1 MTNDNGKIKGDKL
14 KIRAIIYLAIL
25 LVFTVAA
32 VIFGLKLPKTN
43 REIAG
48 GDDNFTSQTYY
59 SEDKILYSTTSELR
73 LADGRGK
80 TEKTVDVK
88 TAAKEKFDADIGKI
102 SAVYK
107 GKGDSNVYVATMNTE
122 TGERYIFGLNSELEL
137 VSENVYDGNYDYA
150 TVFGGRVYLFARAAN
165 YIKIF
170 AYPSDLSGK
179 AIKGHLYSGYDDG
192 NINLELSKG
201 DKILSADGKDGEMT
215 VVTNQGVHRF
225 KADLSG
231 CGYYAAYE
239 DKLAELKEEYP
250 TEKLSVLKRQ
260 AEDFVNNEYAFEYN
274 VTFSMRGTVTADGE
288 EYDKS
293 EYYYVSPEVN
303 AFAGSALNQENGYF
317 YVTSS
322 ENELYK
328 FRSED
333 MTKVGFGEELPLEKI
348 DGVTLL
354 GNPVTDNR
362 SLFYDPYGNSA
373 YVIYKTLSEVT
384 KIDLTEEKVEYS
396 VATDFDITSIVAVG
410 GNLSYTYYNSNFSE
424 SGKMIVA
431 VFGVDGKIR
440 ESLYKTLFIVFI
452 ILAAVAFILAVVA
465 ALCLLSPKIRGKIG
479 KTFKEMAKSKYVYL
493 TILPSFILLC
503 MFCFYPA
510 IASIG
515 LSFFD
520 YTQDKPTLLWN
531 NFKHY
536 INIFTSKYAA
546 EAFSNMGIFLAADL
560 VFALIPPLIFAFFLT
575 IMASKKYSAV
585 TRTLLFI
592 PGIIPSVTGLLI
604 WKEGIYGFSGV
615 INLIIK
621 SCGGKEIM
629 FLTQNSTAK
638 WATLLMG
645 FPFVGA
651 YLIFY
656 GAMMNIS
663 DSYYEAAE
671 LEGCGVFKRFIKI
684 DLPLILPQIKYVFVT
699 TFIGSLQNFARTYM
713 IDSKASYGTKT
724 PIHEMYSYM
733 LQGDYGYSA
742 AYATV
747 IFVFLLF
754 ATIVNMKMQF
764 GGSKDE

>member
-14 KIRAIIYLAIL
+14 KLWAIVFLAVL
-25 LVFTVAA
+25 MVFTVAA

-48 GDDNFTSQTYY
+48 GEDNFTSQTLF
-59 SEDKILYSTTSELR
+59 SEDKILYSTTKELR
-73 LADGRGK
+73 LSNSRGK

-88 TAAKEKFDADIGKI
+88 NAAKEKFGVDIGKI

-107 GKGDSNVYVATMNTE
+107 EKGSDNVYVAAMNTE
-122 TGERYIFGLNSELEL
+122 TDARYVLWLNSELEL
-137 VSENVYDGNYDYA
+137 LSENVYDGNYDSMKA
-150 TVFGGRVYLFARAAN
+150 FGGRLYVFSRAAN
-165 YIKIF
+165 YVKIF
-170 AYPSDLSGK
+170 AYPSDLSGE
-179 AIKGHLYSGYDDG
+179 AVKGHLYTGYDDG
-192 NINLELSKG
+192 NVNLELSKG
-201 DKILSADGKDGEMT
+201 DKILSVDGKDGEVV
-215 VVTNQGVHRF
+215 VVTNQGVHKF

-239 DKLAELKEEYP
+239 DKLAELKEENP
-250 TEKLSVLKRQ
+250 SEKLNVLKRR
-260 AEDFVNNEYAFEYN
+260 AEDFVNAEYGSEYN
-274 VTFSMRGTVTADGE
+274 VTFSMRGTVTADSE

-303 AFAGSALNQENGYF
+303 AFAGSAYNAENGYF

-328 FRSED
+328 FRAENV
-333 MTKVGFGEELPLEKI
+333 TGVGFGEELPLEKI
-348 DGVTLL
+348 DGVKLS
-354 GNPVTDNR
+354 GNPITENR
-362 SLFYDPYGNSA
+362 SMFYDPYENSA

-384 KIDLTEEKVEYS
+384 KIDLTTEKVVYS

-452 ILAAVAFILAVVA
+452 ILAAIAFILAVVA

-479 KTFKEMAKSKYVYL
+479 KTFKEMAKSKFVYL
-493 TILPSFILLC
+493 AILPSFTLLC

-560 VFALIPPLIFAFFLT
+560 VFALLPPLIFAFFLT
-575 IMASKKYSAV
+575 IMASRKYSAI

-629 FLTQNSTAK
+629 FLTQNSTAR

-671 LEGCGVFKRFIKI
+671 LEGCGVFKRFLKI

-699 TFIGSLQNFARTYM
+699 TFIHSLQNFARTYM

-754 ATIVNMKMQF
+754 ATIINMKMQF
-764 GGSKDE
+764 SGGDE

>member
-14 KIRAIIYLAIL
+14 KLWAIIFLAVL
-25 LVFTVAA
+25 MVFTVAA

-48 GDDNFTSQTYY
+48 GEDNFTSQTLF
-59 SEDKILYSTTSELR
+59 SEDKILYSTTKELR
-73 LADGRGK
+73 LSNSRGK

-88 TAAKEKFDADIGKI
+88 NAAKEKFGVDIGKI

-107 GKGDSNVYVATMNTE
+107 EKGSDNVYVAAMNTE
-122 TGERYIFGLNSELEL
+122 TDARYVLWLNSELEL
-137 VSENVYDGNYDYA
+137 LSENVYDGNYDSMKA
-150 TVFGGRVYLFARAAN
+150 FGGRLYVFSRAAN
-165 YIKIF
+165 YVKIF
-170 AYPSDLSGK
+170 AYPSDLSGE
-179 AIKGHLYSGYDDG
+179 AVKGHLYTGYDDG
-192 NINLELSKG
+192 NVNLELSKG
-201 DKILSADGKDGEMT
+201 DKILSVDGKDGEVI
-215 VVTNQGVHRF
+215 VVTNQGVHKF

-239 DKLAELKEEYP
+239 DKLAELKEENP
-250 TEKLSVLKRQ
+250 SEKLNVLKRR
-260 AEDFVNNEYAFEYN
+260 AEDFVNAEYGSEYN
-274 VTFSMRGTVTADGE
+274 VTFSMRGTVTADSE

-303 AFAGSALNQENGYF
+303 AFAGSAYNAENGYF

-328 FRSED
+328 FRAENV
-333 MTKVGFGEELPLEKI
+333 TGVGFGEELPLEKI
-348 DGVTLL
+348 DGVKLS
-354 GNPVTDNR
+354 GNPITENR
-362 SLFYDPYGNSA
+362 SMFYDPYENSA

-384 KIDLTEEKVEYS
+384 KIDLTTEKVVYS
-396 VATDFDITSIVAVG
+396 VATDFDITSIVAAE

-424 SGKMIVA
+424 SGKMIKA
-431 VFGVDGKIR
+431 VFAVDGKVR
-440 ESLYKTLFIVFI
+440 ESLYKTLFIVFTV
-452 ILAAVAFILAVVA
+452 LAFAAFILSVVSW
-465 ALCLLSPKIRGKIG
+465 LCIFSPKIREKTG
-479 KTFKEMAKSKYVYL
+479 KTFKDMAKSKFVYL
-493 TILPSFILLC
+493 AILPSFTLLC

-560 VFALIPPLIFAFFLT
+560 VFALLPPLIFAFFLT
-575 IMASKKYSAV
+575 IMASRKYSAI

-615 INLIIK
+615 INLIIR

-629 FLTQNSTAK
+629 FLTQNSTAR

-671 LEGCGVFKRFIKI
+671 LEGCGVFKRFLKI

-699 TFIGSLQNFARTYM
+699 TFIHSLQNFARTYM

-754 ATIVNMKMQF
+754 ATIINMKMQF
-764 GGSKDE
+764 SGGDE

>member
-14 KIRAIIYLAIL
+14 KLWAIIFLAIL
-25 LVFTVAA
+25 MVFTVAA

-48 GDDNFTSQTYY
+48 GEDNFTSQTLF
-59 SEDKILYSTTSELR
+59 SEDKILYSTTKELR
-73 LADGRGK
+73 LSNSRGK

-88 TAAKEKFDADIGKI
+88 NAAKEKFGVDIGKI

-107 GKGDSNVYVATMNTE
+107 EKGSDNIYVAAMNTE
-122 TGERYIFGLNSELEL
+122 TDARYVLWLNSELEL
-137 VSENVYDGNYDYA
+137 LSENVYDGNYDSMKA
-150 TVFGGRVYLFARAAN
+150 FGGRLYVFSRAAN
-165 YIKIF
+165 YVKIF
-170 AYPSDLSGK
+170 AYPSDLSGE
-179 AIKGHLYSGYDDG
+179 AVKGHLYTGYDDG
-192 NINLELSKG
+192 NVNLELSKG
-201 DKILSADGKDGEMT
+201 DKILSVDGKDGEVV
-215 VVTNQGVHRF
+215 VVTNQGVHKF

-239 DKLAELKEEYP
+239 DKLAELKEKNP
-250 TEKLSVLKRQ
+250 SEKLNVLKRR
-260 AEDFVNNEYAFEYN
+260 AEDFVNAEYGSEYN
-274 VTFSMRGTVTADGE
+274 VTFSMRGTVTADSE

-303 AFAGSALNQENGYF
+303 AFAGSAYNAENGYF

-328 FRSED
+328 FRAENV
-333 MTKVGFGEELPLEKI
+333 TGVGFGEELPLEKI
-348 DGVTLL
+348 DGVKLS
-354 GNPVTDNR
+354 GNPITENR
-362 SLFYDPYGNSA
+362 SMFYDPYENSA
-373 YVIYKTLSEVT
+373 YVIYKTLSLVT
-384 KIDLTEEKVEYS
+384 KIDLTTEKVVYS
-396 VATDFDITSIVAVG
+396 VATDFDITSIVAAE

-424 SGKMIVA
+424 SGKMIKA
-431 VFGVDGKIR
+431 VFAVDGKVR
-440 ESLYKTLFIVFI
+440 ESLYKTLFIVFTV
-452 ILAAVAFILAVVA
+452 LAFATFILSVVSW
-465 ALCLLSPKIRGKIG
+465 LCVFSPKIREKTG
-479 KTFKEMAKSKYVYL
+479 KTFKDMAKSKFVYL
-493 TILPSFILLC
+493 AILPSFTLLC

-560 VFALIPPLIFAFFLT
+560 VFALLPPLIFAFFLT
-575 IMASKKYSAV
+575 IMASRKYSAI

-615 INLIIK
+615 INLIIR

-629 FLTQNSTAK
+629 FLTQNSTAR

-671 LEGCGVFKRFIKI
+671 LEGCGVFKRFLKI

-699 TFIGSLQNFARTYM
+699 TFIHSLQNFARTYM

-754 ATIVNMKMQF
+754 ATIINMKMQF
-764 GGSKDE
+764 SGGDE

>member
-14 KIRAIIYLAIL
+14 KLWAIIFLAVL
-25 LVFTVAA
+25 MVFTVAA

-48 GDDNFTSQTYY
+48 GEDNFTSQTLF
-59 SEDKILYSTTSELR
+59 SEDKILYSTTKELR
-73 LADGRGK
+73 LSNSRGK

-88 TAAKEKFDADIGKI
+88 NAAKEKFGVDIGKI

-107 GKGDSNVYVATMNTE
+107 EKGSDNVYVAAMNTE
-122 TGERYIFGLNSELEL
+122 TDARYVLWLNSELEL
-137 VSENVYDGNYDYA
+137 LSENVYDGNYDSMKA
-150 TVFGGRVYLFARAAN
+150 FGGRLYVFSRAAN
-165 YIKIF
+165 YVKIF
-170 AYPSDLSGK
+170 AYPSDLSGE
-179 AIKGHLYSGYDDG
+179 AVKGHLYTGYDDG
-192 NINLELSKG
+192 NVNLELSKG
-201 DKILSADGKDGEMT
+201 DKILSVDGKDGEVV
-215 VVTNQGVHRF
+215 VVTNQGVHKF

-239 DKLAELKEEYP
+239 DKLAELKEENP
-250 TEKLSVLKRQ
+250 SEKLNVLKRR
-260 AEDFVNNEYAFEYN
+260 AEDFVNAEYGSEYN
-274 VTFSMRGTVTADGE
+274 VTFSMRGTVTADSE

-303 AFAGSALNQENGYF
+303 AFAGSAYNAENGYF

-328 FRSED
+328 FRAENV
-333 MTKVGFGEELPLEKI
+333 TGVGFGEELPLEKI
-348 DGVTLL
+348 DGVKLS
-354 GNPVTDNR
+354 GNPITENR
-362 SLFYDPYGNSA
+362 SLFYDPYENSA
-373 YVIYKTLSEVT
+373 YVIYKTLSLVT
-384 KIDLTEEKVEYS
+384 KIDLTTEKVVYS
-396 VATDFDITSIVAVG
+396 VATDFDITSIVAAE

-424 SGKMIVA
+424 SGKMIKA
-431 VFGVDGKIR
+431 VFAVDGKVR
-440 ESLYKTLFIVFI
+440 ESLYKTLFIVFTV
-452 ILAAVAFILAVVA
+452 LAFAAFILSVVSV
-465 ALCLLSPKIRGKIG
+465 LCVFLPKIREKTG
-479 KTFKEMAKSKYVYL
+479 KTFKDMAKSKFVYL
-493 TILPSFILLC
+493 AILPSFTLLC

-560 VFALIPPLIFAFFLT
+560 VFALLPPLIFAFFLT
-575 IMASKKYSAV
+575 IMASRKYSAI

-615 INLIIK
+615 INLIIR

-629 FLTQNSTAK
+629 FLTQNSTAR

-671 LEGCGVFKRFIKI
+671 LEGCGVFKRFLKI

-699 TFIGSLQNFARTYM
+699 TFIHSLQNFARTYM

-754 ATIVNMKMQF
+754 ATIINMKMQF
-764 GGSKDE
+764 SGGDE

>member
-14 KIRAIIYLAIL
+14 KLWAIIFLAVL
-25 LVFTVAA
+25 MVFTVAA

-48 GDDNFTSQTYY
+48 GEDNFTSQTLF
-59 SEDKILYSTTSELR
+59 SEDKILYSTTKELR
-73 LADGRGK
+73 LSNSRGK

-88 TAAKEKFDADIGKI
+88 NAAKEKFGVDIGKI

-107 GKGDSNVYVATMNTE
+107 EKGSDNVYVAAMNTE
-122 TGERYIFGLNSELEL
+122 TDARYVLWLNSELEL
-137 VSENVYDGNYDYA
+137 LSENVYDGNYDSMKA
-150 TVFGGRVYLFARAAN
+150 FGGRLYVFSRAAN
-165 YIKIF
+165 YVKIF
-170 AYPSDLSGK
+170 AYPSDLSGE
-179 AIKGHLYSGYDDG
+179 AVKGHLYTGYDDG
-192 NINLELSKG
+192 NVNLELSKG
-201 DKILSADGKDGEMT
+201 DKILSVDGKDGEVV
-215 VVTNQGVHRF
+215 VVTNQGVHKF

-239 DKLAELKEEYP
+239 DKLAELKEENP
-250 TEKLSVLKRQ
+250 TEKLNVLKRR
-260 AEDFVNNEYAFEYN
+260 AEDFVNAEYGSEYN
-274 VTFSMRGTVTADGE
+274 VTFSMRGTVTADSE

-303 AFAGSALNQENGYF
+303 AFAGSAYNAENGYF

-328 FRSED
+328 FRAENV
-333 MTKVGFGEELPLEKI
+333 TGVGFGEELPLEKI
-348 DGVTLL
+348 DGVKLS
-354 GNPVTDNR
+354 GNPITENR
-362 SLFYDPYGNSA
+362 SMFYDPYENSA

-384 KIDLTEEKVEYS
+384 KIDLTTEKVVYS
-396 VATDFDITSIVAVG
+396 VATDFDITSIVAAE

-424 SGKMIVA
+424 SGKMIKA
-431 VFGVDGKIR
+431 VFAVDGKVR
-440 ESLYKTLFIVFI
+440 ESLYKTLFIVFTVH
-452 ILAAVAFILAVVA
+452 AFAAFILSVVSW
-465 ALCLLSPKIRGKIG
+465 LCVFSPKIREKTG
-479 KTFKEMAKSKYVYL
+479 KTFKDMAKSKFVYL
-493 TILPSFILLC
+493 AILPSFTLLC

-560 VFALIPPLIFAFFLT
+560 VFALLPPLIFAFFLT
-575 IMASKKYSAV
+575 IMASRKYSAI

-615 INLIIK
+615 INLIIR

-629 FLTQNSTAK
+629 FLTQNSTAR

-671 LEGCGVFKRFIKI
+671 LEGCGVFKRFLKI

-699 TFIGSLQNFARTYM
+699 TFIHSLQNFARTYM

-754 ATIVNMKMQF
+754 ATIINMKMQF
-764 GGSKDE
+764 SGGDE

>member
-14 KIRAIIYLAIL
+14 KLWAIIFLAIL
-25 LVFTVAA
+25 MVFTVAA

-48 GDDNFTSQTYY
+48 GEDNFTSQTLF
-59 SEDKILYSTTSELR
+59 SEDKILYSTTKELR
-73 LADGRGK
+73 LSDSRGK

-88 TAAKEKFDADIGKI
+88 NAAKEKFGVDIGKI

-107 GKGDSNVYVATMNTE
+107 EKGSDNVYVAAMNTE
-122 TGERYIFGLNSELEL
+122 TDARYVLWLNSELEL
-137 VSENVYDGNYDYA
+137 LSENVYDGNYDSMKA
-150 TVFGGRVYLFARAAN
+150 FGGRLYVFSRAAN
-165 YIKIF
+165 YVKIF
-170 AYPSDLSGK
+170 AYPSDLSGE
-179 AIKGHLYSGYDDG
+179 AVKGHLYTGYDDG
-192 NINLELSKG
+192 NVNLELSKG
-201 DKILSADGKDGEMT
+201 DKILSVDGKDGEVV
-215 VVTNQGVHRF
+215 VVTNQGVHKF

-239 DKLAELKEEYP
+239 DKLAELKEENP
-250 TEKLSVLKRQ
+250 SEKLNVLKRR
-260 AEDFVNNEYAFEYN
+260 AEDFVNAEYGSEYN
-274 VTFSMRGTVTADGE
+274 VTFSMKGTVTADSE

-303 AFAGSALNQENGYF
+303 AFAGSAYNAENGYF

-328 FRSED
+328 FRAENV
-333 MTKVGFGEELPLEKI
+333 TGVGFGEELPLEKI
-348 DGVTLL
+348 DGVKLS
-354 GNPVTDNR
+354 GNPITENR
-362 SLFYDPYGNSA
+362 SMFYDPYENSA

-384 KIDLTEEKVEYS
+384 KIDLTTEKVVYS

-452 ILAAVAFILAVVA
+452 ILAAIAFILAVVA

-479 KTFKEMAKSKYVYL
+479 KTFKEMAKSKFVYL
-493 TILPSFILLC
+493 AILPSFTLLC

-536 INIFTSKYAA
+536 VNIFTSKYAA

-560 VFALIPPLIFAFFLT
+560 VFALLPPLIFAFFLT
-575 IMASKKYSAV
+575 IMASRKYSAI

-629 FLTQNSTAK
+629 FLTQNSTAR

-671 LEGCGVFKRFIKI
+671 LEGCGVFKRFLKI

-699 TFIGSLQNFARTYM
+699 TFIHSLQNFARTYM

-754 ATIVNMKMQF
+754 ATIINMKMQF
-764 GGSKDE
+764 SGGDE

>member
-14 KIRAIIYLAIL
+14 KLWAIIFLAVL
-25 LVFTVAA
+25 MVFTVAA

-48 GDDNFTSQTYY
+48 GEDNFTSQTLF
-59 SEDKILYSTTSELR
+59 SEDKILYSTTKELR
-73 LADGRGK
+73 LSNSRGK

-88 TAAKEKFDADIGKI
+88 NAAKEKFGVDIGKI

-107 GKGDSNVYVATMNTE
+107 EKGSDNVYVAAMNTE
-122 TGERYIFGLNSELEL
+122 TDARYVLWLNSELEL
-137 VSENVYDGNYDYA
+137 LSENVYDGNYDSMKA
-150 TVFGGRVYLFARAAN
+150 FGGRLYVFSRAAN
-165 YIKIF
+165 YVKIF
-170 AYPSDLSGK
+170 AYPSDLSGE
-179 AIKGHLYSGYDDG
+179 AVKGHLYTGYDDG
-192 NINLELSKG
+192 NVNLELSKG
-201 DKILSADGKDGEMT
+201 DKILSVDGKDGEVV
-215 VVTNQGVHRF
+215 VVTNQGVHKF

-239 DKLAELKEEYP
+239 DKLAELKEENP
-250 TEKLSVLKRQ
+250 SEKLNVLKRR
-260 AEDFVNNEYAFEYN
+260 AEDFVNAEYGSEYN
-274 VTFSMRGTVTADGE
+274 VTFSMRGTVTADSE

-303 AFAGSALNQENGYF
+303 AFAGSAYNAENGYF

-328 FRSED
+328 FRAENV
-333 MTKVGFGEELPLEKI
+333 TGVGFGEELPLEKI
-348 DGVTLL
+348 DGVKLS
-354 GNPVTDNR
+354 GNPITENR
-362 SLFYDPYGNSA
+362 SLFYDPYENSA
-373 YVIYKTLSEVT
+373 YVIYKTLSLVT
-384 KIDLTEEKVEYS
+384 KIDLTTEKVVYS
-396 VATDFDITSIVAVG
+396 VATDFDITSIVAAE

-424 SGKMIVA
+424 SGKMIKA
-431 VFGVDGKIR
+431 VFAVDGKVR
-440 ESLYKTLFIVFI
+440 ESLYKTLFIVFTV
-452 ILAAVAFILAVVA
+452 LAFAAFILSVVSV
-465 ALCLLSPKIRGKIG
+465 LCVFLPKIREKTG
-479 KTFKEMAKSKYVYL
+479 KTFKDMAKSKFVYL
-493 TILPSFILLC
+493 AILPSFTLLC

-560 VFALIPPLIFAFFLT
+560 VFALLPPLIFAFFLT
-575 IMASKKYSAV
+575 IMASRKYSAI

-629 FLTQNSTAK
+629 FLTQNSTAR

-671 LEGCGVFKRFIKI
+671 LEGCGVFKRFLKI

-699 TFIGSLQNFARTYM
+699 TFIHSLQNFARTYM

-754 ATIVNMKMQF
+754 ATIINMKMQF
-764 GGSKDE
+764 SGGDE

>member
-14 KIRAIIYLAIL
+14 KLWAIIFLAVL
-25 LVFTVAA
+25 MVFTVAA

-48 GDDNFTSQTYY
+48 GEDNFTSQTLF
-59 SEDKILYSTTSELR
+59 SEDKILYSTTKELR
-73 LADGRGK
+73 LSNSRGK

-88 TAAKEKFDADIGKI
+88 NAAKEKFGVDIGKI

-107 GKGDSNVYVATMNTE
+107 EKGSDNIYVAAMNTE
-122 TGERYIFGLNSELEL
+122 TDARYVLWLNSELEL
-137 VSENVYDGNYDYA
+137 LSENVYDGNYDSMKA
-150 TVFGGRVYLFARAAN
+150 FGGRLYVFSRAAN
-165 YIKIF
+165 YVKIF
-170 AYPSDLSGK
+170 AYPSDLSGE
-179 AIKGHLYSGYDDG
+179 AVKGHLYTGYDDG
-192 NINLELSKG
+192 NVNLELSKG
-201 DKILSADGKDGEMT
+201 DKILSVDGKDGEVV
-215 VVTNQGVHRF
+215 VVTNQGVHKF

-239 DKLAELKEEYP
+239 DKLAELKEENP
-250 TEKLSVLKRQ
+250 SEKLNVLKRR
-260 AEDFVNNEYAFEYN
+260 AEDFVNAEYGSEYN
-274 VTFSMRGTVTADGE
+274 VTFSMRGTVTADSE

-303 AFAGSALNQENGYF
+303 AFAGSAYNAENGYF

-328 FRSED
+328 FREENV
-333 MTKVGFGEELPLEKI
+333 TGVGFGEELPLEKI
-348 DGVTLL
+348 DGVKLS
-354 GNPVTDNR
+354 GNPITENR
-362 SLFYDPYGNSA
+362 SMFYDPYENSA

-384 KIDLTEEKVEYS
+384 KIDLTTEKVVYS

-452 ILAAVAFILAVVA
+452 ILAAIAFILAVVA
-465 ALCLLSPKIRGKIG
+465 ALCLLSPKKRGKIG
-479 KTFKEMAKSKYVYL
+479 KTFKEMAKSKFVYL
-493 TILPSFILLC
+493 AILPSFTLLC

-560 VFALIPPLIFAFFLT
+560 VFALLPPLIFAFFLT
-575 IMASKKYSAV
+575 IMASRKYSAI

-629 FLTQNSTAK
+629 FLTQNSTAR

-671 LEGCGVFKRFIKI
+671 LEGCGVFKRFLKI

-699 TFIGSLQNFARTYM
+699 TFIHSLQNFARTYM

-754 ATIVNMKMQF
+754 ATIINMKMQF
-764 GGSKDE
+764 SGGDE

>member
-14 KIRAIIYLAIL
+14 KLWAIIFLAVL
-25 LVFTVAA
+25 MVFTVAA

-48 GDDNFTSQTYY
+48 GEDNFTSQTLF
-59 SEDKILYSTTSELR
+59 SEDKILYSTTKELR
-73 LADGRGK
+73 LSNSRGK

-88 TAAKEKFDADIGKI
+88 NAAKEKFGVDIGKI

-107 GKGDSNVYVATMNTE
+107 EKGSDNVYVAAMNTE
-122 TGERYIFGLNSELEL
+122 TDARYVLWLNSELEL
-137 VSENVYDGNYDYA
+137 LSENVYDGNYDSMKA
-150 TVFGGRVYLFARAAN
+150 FGGRLYVFSRAAN
-165 YIKIF
+165 YVKIF
-170 AYPSDLSGK
+170 AYPSDLSGE
-179 AIKGHLYSGYDDG
+179 AVKGHLYTGYDDG
-192 NINLELSKG
+192 NVNLELSKG
-201 DKILSADGKDGEMT
+201 DKILSVDGKDGEVV
-215 VVTNQGVHRF
+215 VVTNQGVHKF

-239 DKLAELKEEYP
+239 DKLAELKEENP
-250 TEKLSVLKRQ
+250 SEKLNVLKRR
-260 AEDFVNNEYAFEYN
+260 AEDFVNAEYGSEYN
-274 VTFSMRGTVTADGE
+274 VTFSMRGTVTADSE

-303 AFAGSALNQENGYF
+303 AFAGSAYNAENGYF

-328 FRSED
+328 FRAENV
-333 MTKVGFGEELPLEKI
+333 TGAGFGEELPLEKI
-348 DGVTLL
+348 DGVKLS
-354 GNPVTDNR
+354 GNPITENR
-362 SLFYDPYGNSA
+362 SLFYDPYENSA
-373 YVIYKTLSEVT
+373 YVIYKTLSLVT
-384 KIDLTEEKVEYS
+384 KIDLTTEKVVYS
-396 VATDFDITSIVAVG
+396 VATDFDITSIVAAE

-424 SGKMIVA
+424 SGKMIKA
-431 VFGVDGKIR
+431 VFAVDGKVR
-440 ESLYKTLFIVFI
+440 ESLYKTLFTVFTV
-452 ILAAVAFILAVVA
+452 LAFAAFILSVVSW
-465 ALCLLSPKIRGKIG
+465 LCVFSPKIREKTG
-479 KTFKEMAKSKYVYL
+479 KTFKDMAKSKFVYL
-493 TILPSFILLC
+493 AILPSFTLLC

-560 VFALIPPLIFAFFLT
+560 VFALLPPLIFAFFLT
-575 IMASKKYSAV
+575 IMASRKYSAI

-629 FLTQNSTAK
+629 FLTQNSTAR

-671 LEGCGVFKRFIKI
+671 LEGCGVFKRFLKI

-699 TFIGSLQNFARTYM
+699 TFIHSLQNFARTYM

-754 ATIVNMKMQF
+754 ATIINMKMQF
-764 GGSKDE
+764 SGGDE

>member
-14 KIRAIIYLAIL
+14 KLWAIIFLAVL
-25 LVFTVAA
+25 MVFTVAA

-48 GDDNFTSQTYY
+48 GEDNFTSQTLF
-59 SEDKILYSTTSELR
+59 SEDKILYSTTKELR
-73 LADGRGK
+73 LSNSRGK

-88 TAAKEKFDADIGKI
+88 NAAKEKFGVDIGKI

-107 GKGDSNVYVATMNTE
+107 EKGSDNVYVAAMNTE
-122 TGERYIFGLNSELEL
+122 TDARYVLWLNSELEL
-137 VSENVYDGNYDYA
+137 LSENVYDGNYDSMKA
-150 TVFGGRVYLFARAAN
+150 FGGRLYVFSRAAN
-165 YIKIF
+165 YVKIF
-170 AYPSDLSGK
+170 AYPSDLSGE
-179 AIKGHLYSGYDDG
+179 AVKGHLYTGYDDG
-192 NINLELSKG
+192 NVNLELSKG
-201 DKILSADGKDGEMT
+201 DKILSVDGKDGEVV
-215 VVTNQGVHRF
+215 VVTNQGVHKF

-239 DKLAELKEEYP
+239 DKLAELKEENP
-250 TEKLSVLKRQ
+250 SEKLNVLKRR
-260 AEDFVNNEYAFEYN
+260 AEDFVNAEYGSEYN
-274 VTFSMRGTVTADGE
+274 VTFSMRGTVTADSE

-303 AFAGSALNQENGYF
+303 AFAGSAYNAENGYF

-328 FRSED
+328 FRAENV
-333 MTKVGFGEELPLEKI
+333 TGVGFGEELPLEKI
-348 DGVTLL
+348 DGVKLS
-354 GNPVTDNR
+354 GNPITENR
-362 SLFYDPYGNSA
+362 SMFYDPYENSA

-384 KIDLTEEKVEYS
+384 KIDLTTEKVVYS
-396 VATDFDITSIVAVG
+396 VATDFDITSIVAAE

-424 SGKMIVA
+424 SGKMIKA
-431 VFGVDGKIR
+431 VFAVDGKVR
-440 ESLYKTLFIVFI
+440 ESLYKTLFTVFTV
-452 ILAAVAFILAVVA
+452 LAFAAFILSVVLG
-465 ALCLLSPKIRGKIG
+465 LCIFSPKIRGKIG
-479 KTFKEMAKSKYVYL
+479 KTFKEMAKSKFVYL
-493 TILPSFILLC
+493 AILPSFTLLC

-510 IASIG
+510 VASIG

-560 VFALIPPLIFAFFLT
+560 VFALLPPLIFAFFLT
-575 IMASKKYSAV
+575 IMASRKYSAV

-629 FLTQNSTAK
+629 FLTQNSTAR

-671 LEGCGVFKRFIKI
+671 LEGCGVFKRFLKI

-699 TFIGSLQNFARTYM
+699 TFIHSLQNFARTYM

-754 ATIVNMKMQF
+754 ATIINMKMQF
-764 GGSKDE
+764 SGGDE

>member
-14 KIRAIIYLAIL
+14 KLWAIIFLAVL
-25 LVFTVAA
+25 MVFTVAA

-48 GDDNFTSQTYY
+48 GEDNFTSQTLF
-59 SEDKILYSTTSELR
+59 SEDKILYSTTKELR
-73 LADGRGK
+73 LSNSRGK

-88 TAAKEKFDADIGKI
+88 NAAKEKFGVDIGKI

-107 GKGDSNVYVATMNTE
+107 EKGSDNVYVAAMNTE
-122 TGERYIFGLNSELEL
+122 TDARYVLWLNSELEL
-137 VSENVYDGNYDYA
+137 LSENVYDGNYDSMKA
-150 TVFGGRVYLFARAAN
+150 FGGRLYVFSRAAN
-165 YIKIF
+165 YVKIF
-170 AYPSDLSGK
+170 AYPSDLSGE
-179 AIKGHLYSGYDDG
+179 AVKGHLYTGYDDG
-192 NINLELSKG
+192 NVNLELSKG
-201 DKILSADGKDGEMT
+201 DKILSVDGKDGEVV
-215 VVTNQGVHRF
+215 VVTNQGVHKF

-239 DKLAELKEEYP
+239 DKLAELKEENP
-250 TEKLSVLKRQ
+250 SEKLNVLKRR
-260 AEDFVNNEYAFEYN
+260 AEDFVNAEYGSEYN
-274 VTFSMRGTVTADGE
+274 VTFSMRGTVAADSE

-303 AFAGSALNQENGYF
+303 AFAGSAYNAENGYF

-328 FRSED
+328 FRAENV
-333 MTKVGFGEELPLEKI
+333 TGVGFGEELPLEKI
-348 DGVTLL
+348 DGVKLS
-354 GNPVTDNR
+354 GNPITENR
-362 SLFYDPYGNSA
+362 SMFYDPYENSA

-384 KIDLTEEKVEYS
+384 KIDLTTEKVVYS
-396 VATDFDITSIVAVG
+396 VATDFDITSIVAAE

-424 SGKMIVA
+424 SGKMIKA
-431 VFGVDGKIR
+431 VFAVDGKVR
-440 ESLYKTLFIVFI
+440 ESLYKTLFIVFTV
-452 ILAAVAFILAVVA
+452 LAFAAFILSVVSW
-465 ALCLLSPKIRGKIG
+465 LCIFSPKIREKTG
-479 KTFKEMAKSKYVYL
+479 KTFKDMAKSKFVYL
-493 TILPSFILLC
+493 AILPSFTLLC

-560 VFALIPPLIFAFFLT
+560 VFALLPPLIFAFFLT
-575 IMASKKYSAV
+575 IMASRKYSAI

-615 INLIIK
+615 INLIIR

-629 FLTQNSTAK
+629 FLTQNSTAR

-671 LEGCGVFKRFIKI
+671 LEGCGVFKRFLKI

-699 TFIGSLQNFARTYM
+699 TFIHSLQNFARTYM

-754 ATIVNMKMQF
+754 ATIINMKMQF
-764 GGSKDE
+764 SGGDE

>member
-14 KIRAIIYLAIL
+14 KLWAIVFLAVL
-25 LVFTVAA
+25 MVFTVAA

-48 GDDNFTSQTYY
+48 GEDNFTSQTLF
-59 SEDKILYSTTSELR
+59 SEDKILYSTTKELR
-73 LADGRGK
+73 LSNSRGK

-88 TAAKEKFDADIGKI
+88 NAAKEKFGVDIGKI

-107 GKGDSNVYVATMNTE
+107 EKGSDNVYVAAMNTE
-122 TGERYIFGLNSELEL
+122 TDARYVLWLNSELEL
-137 VSENVYDGNYDYA
+137 LSENVYDGNYDSMKA
-150 TVFGGRVYLFARAAN
+150 FGGRLYVFSRAAN
-165 YIKIF
+165 YVKIF
-170 AYPSDLSGK
+170 AYPSDLSGE
-179 AIKGHLYSGYDDG
+179 AVKGHLYTGYDDG
-192 NINLELSKG
+192 NVNLELSKG
-201 DKILSADGKDGEMT
+201 DKILSVDGKGDEVV
-215 VVTNQGVHRF
+215 VVTNQGVHKF

-239 DKLAELKEEYP
+239 DKLAELKEENP
-250 TEKLSVLKRQ
+250 SEKLNVLKRR
-260 AEDFVNNEYAFEYN
+260 AEDFVNAEYGSEYN
-274 VTFSMRGTVTADGE
+274 VTFSMKGTVTADSE

-303 AFAGSALNQENGYF
+303 AFAGSAYNAENGYF

-328 FRSED
+328 FRAENV
-333 MTKVGFGEELPLEKI
+333 TGVGFGEELPLEKI
-348 DGVTLL
+348 DGVKLS
-354 GNPVTDNR
+354 GNPITENR
-362 SLFYDPYGNSA
+362 SMFYDPYENSA

-384 KIDLTEEKVEYS
+384 KIDLTTEKVVYS
-396 VATDFDITSIVAVG
+396 VATDFDITSIVAAE

-424 SGKMIVA
+424 SGKMIKA
-431 VFGVDGKIR
+431 VFAVDGKVR
-440 ESLYKTLFIVFI
+440 ESLYKTLFIVFTV
-452 ILAAVAFILAVVA
+452 LAFAAFILSVVSV
-465 ALCLLSPKIRGKIG
+465 LCVFSPKIREKTG
-479 KTFKEMAKSKYVYL
+479 KTFKDMAKSKFVYL
-493 TILPSFILLC
+493 AILPSFTLLC

-560 VFALIPPLIFAFFLT
+560 VFALLPPLIFAFFLT
-575 IMASKKYSAV
+575 IMASRKYSAI

-629 FLTQNSTAK
+629 FLTQNSTAR

-671 LEGCGVFKRFIKI
+671 LEGCGVFKRFLKI

-699 TFIGSLQNFARTYM
+699 TFIHSLQNFARTYM

-754 ATIVNMKMQF
+754 ATIINMKMQF
-764 GGSKDE
+764 SGGDE

>member
-14 KIRAIIYLAIL
+14 KLWVIIFLAVL
-25 LVFTVAA
+25 MVFTVAA

-48 GDDNFTSQTYY
+48 GEDNFTSQTLF
-59 SEDKILYSTTSELR
+59 SEDKILYSTTKELR
-73 LADGRGK
+73 LSDSRGK

-88 TAAKEKFDADIGKI
+88 NAAKEKFGVDIGKI

-107 GKGDSNVYVATMNTE
+107 EKGSDNVYVAAMNTE
-122 TGERYIFGLNSELEL
+122 TDARYVLWLNSEFEL
-137 VSENVYDGNYDYA
+137 LSENVYDGNYDSMKA
-150 TVFGGRVYLFARAAN
+150 LGGRLYVFSRAAN
-165 YIKIF
+165 YVKIF
-170 AYPSDLSGK
+170 AYPSDLSGE
-179 AIKGHLYSGYDDG
+179 AVKGHLYTGYDDG
-192 NINLELSKG
+192 NVNLELSKG
-201 DKILSADGKDGEMT
+201 DKILSVDGKDGEVV
-215 VVTNQGVHRF
+215 VVTNQGVHKF

-239 DKLAELKEEYP
+239 DKLAELKEENP
-250 TEKLSVLKRQ
+250 SEKLNVLKRR
-260 AEDFVNNEYAFEYN
+260 AEDFVNAEYGSEYN
-274 VTFSMRGTVTADGE
+274 VTFSMRGTVTADSE

-303 AFAGSALNQENGYF
+303 AFAGSAYNAENGYF

-328 FRSED
+328 FRAENV
-333 MTKVGFGEELPLEKI
+333 TGVGFGEELPLEKI
-348 DGVTLL
+348 DGVKLS
-354 GNPVTDNR
+354 GNPITENR
-362 SLFYDPYGNSA
+362 SMFYDPYENSA
-373 YVIYKTLSEVT
+373 YVIYKTLSLVT
-384 KIDLTEEKVEYS
+384 KIDLTTEKVVYS
-396 VATDFDITSIVAVG
+396 VATDFDITSIVAAE

-424 SGKMIVA
+424 SGKMIKA
-431 VFGVDGKIR
+431 VFAVDGKVR
-440 ESLYKTLFIVFI
+440 ESLYKTLFIVFTV
-452 ILAAVAFILAVVA
+452 LAFAAFILSVVSW
-465 ALCLLSPKIRGKIG
+465 LCIFSPKIREKTG
-479 KTFKEMAKSKYVYL
+479 KTFKDMAKSKFVYL
-493 TILPSFILLC
+493 AILPSFTLLC

-560 VFALIPPLIFAFFLT
+560 VFALLPPLIFAFFLT
-575 IMASKKYSAV
+575 IMASRKYSAI

-629 FLTQNSTAK
+629 FLTQNSTAR

-671 LEGCGVFKRFIKI
+671 LEGCGVFKRFLKI

-699 TFIGSLQNFARTYM
+699 TFIHSLQNFARTYM

-754 ATIVNMKMQF
+754 ATIINMKMQF
-764 GGSKDE
+764 SGGDE

>member
-14 KIRAIIYLAIL
+14 KLWAIIFLAVL
-25 LVFTVAA
+25 MVFTVAA
-32 VIFGLKLPKTN
+32 VIFGLRLPKTN

-48 GDDNFTSQTYY
+48 GEDNFTSQTLF
-59 SEDKILYSTTSELR
+59 SEDKILYSTTKELR
-73 LADGRGK
+73 LSNSRGK

-88 TAAKEKFDADIGKI
+88 NAAKEKFGVDIGKI

-107 GKGDSNVYVATMNTE
+107 EKGSDNVYVAAMNTE
-122 TGERYIFGLNSELEL
+122 TDARYVLWLNSELEL
-137 VSENVYDGNYDYA
+137 LSENVYDGNYDSMKA
-150 TVFGGRVYLFARAAN
+150 FGGRLYVFSRAAN
-165 YIKIF
+165 YVKIF
-170 AYPSDLSGK
+170 AYPSDLSGE
-179 AIKGHLYSGYDDG
+179 AVKGHLYTGYDDG
-192 NINLELSKG
+192 NVNLELSKG
-201 DKILSADGKDGEMT
+201 DKILSVDGKDGEVV
-215 VVTNQGVHRF
+215 VVTNQGVHKF

-239 DKLAELKEEYP
+239 DKLAELKEENP
-250 TEKLSVLKRQ
+250 SEKLNVLKRR
-260 AEDFVNNEYAFEYN
+260 AEDFVNAEYGSEYN
-274 VTFSMRGTVTADGE
+274 VTFSMRGTVTADSE

-303 AFAGSALNQENGYF
+303 AFAGSAYNAGNGYF

-328 FRSED
+328 FRAENV
-333 MTKVGFGEELPLEKI
+333 TGVGFGEELPLEKI
-348 DGVTLL
+348 DGVKLS
-354 GNPVTDNR
+354 GNPITENR
-362 SLFYDPYGNSA
+362 SMFYDPYENSA

-384 KIDLTEEKVEYS
+384 KIDLTTEKVVYS
-396 VATDFDITSIVAVG
+396 VATDFDITSIVAAE

-424 SGKMIVA
+424 SGKMIKA
-431 VFGVDGKIR
+431 VFAVDGKVR
-440 ESLYKTLFIVFI
+440 ESLYKTLFIVFTV
-452 ILAAVAFILAVVA
+452 LAFAAFILFVVSW
-465 ALCLLSPKIRGKIG
+465 LCVFSPKIREKTG
-479 KTFKEMAKSKYVYL
+479 KTFKDMAKSKFVYL
-493 TILPSFILLC
+493 AILPSFTLLC

-560 VFALIPPLIFAFFLT
+560 VFALLPPLIFAFFLT
-575 IMASKKYSAV
+575 IMASRKYSAI

-615 INLIIK
+615 INLIIR

-629 FLTQNSTAK
+629 FLTQNSTAR

-671 LEGCGVFKRFIKI
+671 LEGCGVFKRFLKI

-699 TFIGSLQNFARTYM
+699 TFIHSLQNFARTYM

-754 ATIVNMKMQF
+754 ATIINMKMQF
-764 GGSKDE
+764 SGGDE

>member
-14 KIRAIIYLAIL
+14 KLWAIIFLAVL
-25 LVFTVAA
+25 MVFTVAA

-48 GDDNFTSQTYY
+48 GEDNFTSQTLF
-59 SEDKILYSTTSELR
+59 SEDKILYSTTKELR
-73 LADGRGK
+73 LSNSRGK

-88 TAAKEKFDADIGKI
+88 NAAKEKFGVDIGKI

-107 GKGDSNVYVATMNTE
+107 EKGSDNVYVAAMNTE
-122 TGERYIFGLNSELEL
+122 TDARYVLWLNSELEL
-137 VSENVYDGNYDYA
+137 LSENVYDGNYDSMKAFDGRLY
-150 TVFGGRVYLFARAAN
+150 VFSRVAN
-165 YIKIF
+165 YVKIF
-170 AYPSDLSGK
+170 AYPSDLSGE
-179 AIKGHLYSGYDDG
+179 AVKGHLYTGYDDG
-192 NINLELSKG
+192 NVNLELSKG
-201 DKILSADGKDGEMT
+201 DKILSVDGKDGEVV
-215 VVTNQGVHRF
+215 VVTNQGVHKF

-239 DKLAELKEEYP
+239 DKLAELKEENP
-250 TEKLSVLKRQ
+250 SEKLNVLKRR
-260 AEDFVNNEYAFEYN
+260 AEDFVNAEYGSEYN
-274 VTFSMRGTVTADGE
+274 VTFSMRGTVTADSE

-303 AFAGSALNQENGYF
+303 AFAGSAYNAENGYF

-328 FRSED
+328 FRAENV
-333 MTKVGFGEELPLEKI
+333 TGVGFGEELPLEKI
-348 DGVTLL
+348 DGVKLS
-354 GNPVTDNR
+354 GNPITENR
-362 SLFYDPYGNSA
+362 SMFYDPYENSA
-373 YVIYKTLSEVT
+373 YVIYKTLSLVT
-384 KIDLTEEKVEYS
+384 KIDLTTEKVVYS
-396 VATDFDITSIVAVG
+396 VATDFDITSIVAAE

-424 SGKMIVA
+424 SGKMIKA
-431 VFGVDGKIR
+431 VFAVDGKVR
-440 ESLYKTLFIVFI
+440 ESLYKTLFTVFTV
-452 ILAAVAFILAVVA
+452 LAFAAFILSVVSW
-465 ALCLLSPKIRGKIG
+465 LCVFSPKIREKTG
-479 KTFKEMAKSKYVYL
+479 KTFKDMAKSKFVYL
-493 TILPSFILLC
+493 AILPSFTLLC

-560 VFALIPPLIFAFFLT
+560 VFALLPPLIFAFFLT
-575 IMASKKYSAV
+575 IMASRKYSAI

-629 FLTQNSTAK
+629 FLTQNSTAR

-671 LEGCGVFKRFIKI
+671 LEGCGVFKRFLKI

-699 TFIGSLQNFARTYM
+699 TFIHSLQNFARTYM

-754 ATIVNMKMQF
+754 ATIINMKMQF
-764 GGSKDE
+764 SGGDE

>member
-14 KIRAIIYLAIL
+14 KLWAIIFLAVL
-25 LVFTVAA
+25 MVFTVAA

-48 GDDNFTSQTYY
+48 GEDNFTSQTLF
-59 SEDKILYSTTSELR
+59 SEDKILYSTTKELR
-73 LADGRGK
+73 LSDSRGK

-88 TAAKEKFDADIGKI
+88 NAAKEKFGVDIGKI

-107 GKGDSNVYVATMNTE
+107 EKGSDNVYVAAMNTE
-122 TGERYIFGLNSELEL
+122 TDARYVLWLNSELEL
-137 VSENVYDGNYDYA
+137 LSENVYDGNYDSMKA
-150 TVFGGRVYLFARAAN
+150 FGGRLYVFSRAAN
-165 YIKIF
+165 YVKIF
-170 AYPSDLSGK
+170 AYPSDLSGE
-179 AIKGHLYSGYDDG
+179 AVKGHLYTGYDDG
-192 NINLELSKG
+192 NVNLELSKG
-201 DKILSADGKDGEMT
+201 DKILSVDGKDGEVV
-215 VVTNQGVHRF
+215 VVTNQGVHKF

-239 DKLAELKEEYP
+239 DKLAELKEENP
-250 TEKLSVLKRQ
+250 SEKLNVLKRR
-260 AEDFVNNEYAFEYN
+260 AEDFVNAEYGSEYN
-274 VTFSMRGTVTADGE
+274 VTFSMRGTVTADSG

-303 AFAGSALNQENGYF
+303 AFAGSAYNAENGYF

-328 FRSED
+328 FRAENV
-333 MTKVGFGEELPLEKI
+333 TGVGFGEELPLEKI
-348 DGVTLL
+348 DGVKLS
-354 GNPVTDNR
+354 GNPITENR
-362 SLFYDPYGNSA
+362 SMFYDPYENSA

-384 KIDLTEEKVEYS
+384 KIDLTTEKVVYS
-396 VATDFDITSIVAVG
+396 VATDFDITSIVAAE

-424 SGKMIVA
+424 SGKMIKA
-431 VFGVDGKIR
+431 VFAVDGKVR
-440 ESLYKTLFIVFI
+440 ESLYKTLFIVFTV
-452 ILAAVAFILAVVA
+452 LAFAAFILSVVSG
-465 ALCLLSPKIRGKIG
+465 LCVFSPKIGEKTG
-479 KTFKEMAKSKYVYL
+479 KTFKDMAKSKFVYL
-493 TILPSFILLC
+493 AILPSFTLLC

-560 VFALIPPLIFAFFLT
+560 VFALLPPLIFAFFLT
-575 IMASKKYSAV
+575 IMASRKYSAI

-629 FLTQNSTAK
+629 FLTQNSTAR

-671 LEGCGVFKRFIKI
+671 LEGCGVFKRFLKI

-699 TFIGSLQNFARTYM
+699 TFIHSLQNFARTYM

-754 ATIVNMKMQF
+754 ATIINMKMQF
-764 GGSKDE
+764 SGGDE

>member
-14 KIRAIIYLAIL
+14 KLWAIIFLAVL
-25 LVFTVAA
+25 MVFTVAA

-48 GDDNFTSQTYY
+48 GEDNFTSQTLF
-59 SEDKILYSTTSELR
+59 SEDKILYSTTKELR
-73 LADGRGK
+73 LSNSRGK

-88 TAAKEKFDADIGKI
+88 NAAKEKFGVDIGKI

-107 GKGDSNVYVATMNTE
+107 EKGSDNVYVAAMNTE
-122 TGERYIFGLNSELEL
+122 TDARYVLWLNSELEL
-137 VSENVYDGNYDYA
+137 LSENVYDGNYDSMKA
-150 TVFGGRVYLFARAAN
+150 FGGRLYVFSRAAN
-165 YIKIF
+165 YVKIF
-170 AYPSDLSGK
+170 AYPSDLSGE
-179 AIKGHLYSGYDDG
+179 AVKGHLYTGYDDG
-192 NINLELSKG
+192 NVNLELSKG
-201 DKILSADGKDGEMT
+201 DKILSVDGKDGEVV
-215 VVTNQGVHRF
+215 VVTNQGVHKF

-239 DKLAELKEEYP
+239 DKLAELKEENP
-250 TEKLSVLKRQ
+250 SEKLNVLKRR
-260 AEDFVNNEYAFEYN
+260 AEDFVNAEYGSEYN
-274 VTFSMRGTVTADGE
+274 VTFSMRGTVTADSE

-303 AFAGSALNQENGYF
+303 AFAGSAYNAENGYF

-328 FRSED
+328 FRAENV
-333 MTKVGFGEELPLEKI
+333 TGVGFGEELPLEKI
-348 DGVTLL
+348 DGVKLS
-354 GNPVTDNR
+354 GNPITENR
-362 SLFYDPYGNSA
+362 SMFYDPYENSA
-373 YVIYKTLSEVT
+373 YVIYKTLSLVT
-384 KIDLTEEKVEYS
+384 KIDLTTEKVVYS
-396 VATDFDITSIVAVG
+396 VATDFDITSIVAAE

-424 SGKMIVA
+424 SGKMIKA
-431 VFGVDGKIR
+431 VFAVDGKVR
-440 ESLYKTLFIVFI
+440 ESLYKTLFIVFTV
-452 ILAAVAFILAVVA
+452 LAFAAFILSVVSW
-465 ALCLLSPKIRGKIG
+465 LCIFSPKIREKTG
-479 KTFKEMAKSKYVYL
+479 KTFKDMAKSKFVYL
-493 TILPSFILLC
+493 AILPSFTLLC

-560 VFALIPPLIFAFFLT
+560 VFALLPPLIFAFFLT
-575 IMASKKYSAV
+575 IMASRKYSAI

-615 INLIIK
+615 INLIIR

-629 FLTQNSTAK
+629 FLTQNSTAR

-671 LEGCGVFKRFIKI
+671 LEGCGVFKRFLKI

-699 TFIGSLQNFARTYM
+699 TFIHSLQNFARTYM

-754 ATIVNMKMQF
+754 ATIINMKMQF
-764 GGSKDE
+764 SGGDE

>member
-14 KIRAIIYLAIL
+14 KLWAIIFLAVL
-25 LVFTVAA
+25 MVFTVAA

-48 GDDNFTSQTYY
+48 GEDNFTSQTLF
-59 SEDKILYSTTSELR
+59 SEDKILYSTTKELR
-73 LADGRGK
+73 LSNSRGK

-88 TAAKEKFDADIGKI
+88 NAAKEKFGVDIGKI

-107 GKGDSNVYVATMNTE
+107 EKGSDNVYVAAMNTE
-122 TGERYIFGLNSELEL
+122 TDERYVLWLNSELEL
-137 VSENVYDGNYDYA
+137 LSENVYDGNYDSMKA
-150 TVFGGRVYLFARAAN
+150 FGGRLYVFSRAAN
-165 YIKIF
+165 YVKIF
-170 AYPSDLSGK
+170 AYPSDLSGE
-179 AIKGHLYSGYDDG
+179 AVKGHLYTGYDDG
-192 NINLELSKG
+192 NVNLELSKG
-201 DKILSADGKDGEMT
+201 DKILSVDGKDGEVV
-215 VVTNQGVHRF
+215 VVTNQGVHKF

-239 DKLAELKEEYP
+239 DKLAELKEENP
-250 TEKLSVLKRQ
+250 SEKLNVLKRR
-260 AEDFVNNEYAFEYN
+260 AEDFVNAEYGSEYN
-274 VTFSMRGTVTADGE
+274 VTFSMRGTVTADSE

-303 AFAGSALNQENGYF
+303 AFAGSAYNAENGYF

-328 FRSED
+328 FRAENV
-333 MTKVGFGEELPLEKI
+333 TGVGFGEELPLEKI
-348 DGVTLL
+348 DGVKLS
-354 GNPVTDNR
+354 GNPITENR
-362 SLFYDPYGNSA
+362 SMFYDPYENSA

-384 KIDLTEEKVEYS
+384 KIDLTTEKVVYS
-396 VATDFDITSIVAVG
+396 VATDFDITSIVAAE

-424 SGKMIVA
+424 SGKMIKA
-431 VFGVDGKIR
+431 VFAVDGKVR
-440 ESLYKTLFIVFI
+440 ESLYKTLFIVFTV
-452 ILAAVAFILAVVA
+452 LAFAAFILSVVSW
-465 ALCLLSPKIRGKIG
+465 LCIFSPKIREKTG
-479 KTFKEMAKSKYVYL
+479 KTFKDMAKSKFVYL
-493 TILPSFILLC
+493 AILPSFTLLC

-560 VFALIPPLIFAFFLT
+560 VFALLPPLIFAFFLT
-575 IMASKKYSAV
+575 IMASRKYSAI

-629 FLTQNSTAK
+629 FLTQNSTAR

-671 LEGCGVFKRFIKI
+671 LEGCGVFKRFLKI

-699 TFIGSLQNFARTYM
+699 TFIHSLQNFARTYM

-754 ATIVNMKMQF
+754 ATIINMKMQF
-764 GGSKDE
+764 SGGDE

>member
-14 KIRAIIYLAIL
+14 KLWAIIFLAIL
-25 LVFTVAA
+25 IVFTVAA

-48 GDDNFTSQTYY
+48 GEDNFTSQTLF
-59 SEDKILYSTTSELR
+59 SEDKILYSTTKELR
-73 LADGRGK
+73 LSNSRGK

-88 TAAKEKFDADIGKI
+88 TAAKEKFGVDIGKI

-107 GKGDSNVYVATMNTE
+107 EKGSNNVYVAAMNTE
-122 TGERYIFGLNSELEL
+122 TDARYVLWLNSELEL
-137 VSENVYDGNYDYA
+137 LSENVYDGNYDSMKA
-150 TVFGGRVYLFARAAN
+150 FGGRLYVFSRAAN
-165 YIKIF
+165 YVKIF
-170 AYPSDLSGK
+170 AYPSDLSGE
-179 AIKGHLYSGYDDG
+179 AVKGHLYTGYDDG
-192 NINLELSKG
+192 NVNLELSKG
-201 DKILSADGKDGEMT
+201 DKILSVDGKGDEVV
-215 VVTNQGVHRF
+215 VVTNQGVHKF

-239 DKLAELKEEYP
+239 DKLAELKEENP
-250 TEKLSVLKRQ
+250 SEKLNVLKRR
-260 AEDFVNNEYAFEYN
+260 AEDFVNAEYCSEYN
-274 VTFSMRGTVTADGE
+274 VTFSMRGTVTADSE

-303 AFAGSALNQENGYF
+303 AFAGSAYNAENGYF

-328 FRSED
+328 FRAENV
-333 MTKVGFGEELPLEKI
+333 TGVGFGEELPLEKI
-348 DGVTLL
+348 DGVKLS
-354 GNPVTDNR
+354 GNPITENR
-362 SLFYDPYGNSA
+362 SMFYDPYENSA

-384 KIDLTEEKVEYS
+384 KIDLTEEKVVYS

-452 ILAAVAFILAVVA
+452 ILAAIAFILAVVA

-479 KTFKEMAKSKYVYL
+479 KTFKEMAKSKFVYL
-493 TILPSFILLC
+493 AILPSFTLLC

-510 IASIG
+510 VASIG

-560 VFALIPPLIFAFFLT
+560 VFALLPPLIFAFFLT
-575 IMASKKYSAV
+575 IMASRKYSAI

-629 FLTQNSTAK
+629 FLTQNSTAR

-671 LEGCGVFKRFIKI
+671 LEGCGVFKRFLKI

-699 TFIGSLQNFARTYM
+699 TFIHSLQNFARTYM

-754 ATIVNMKMQF
+754 ATIINMKMQF
-764 GGSKDE
+764 SGGDE

>member
-14 KIRAIIYLAIL
+14 KLWAIIFLAVL
-25 LVFTVAA
+25 MVFTVAA

-48 GDDNFTSQTYY
+48 GEDNFTSQTLF
-59 SEDKILYSTTSELR
+59 SEDKILYSTTKELR
-73 LADGRGK
+73 LSDSRGK

-88 TAAKEKFDADIGKI
+88 NAAKEKFGVDIGKI

-107 GKGDSNVYVATMNTE
+107 EKGSDNVYVAAMNTE
-122 TGERYIFGLNSELEL
+122 TDARYVLWLNSELEL
-137 VSENVYDGNYDYA
+137 LSENVYDGNYDSMKA
-150 TVFGGRVYLFARAAN
+150 FGGRLYVFSRAAN
-165 YIKIF
+165 YVKIF
-170 AYPSDLSGK
+170 AYPSDLSGE
-179 AIKGHLYSGYDDG
+179 AVKGHLYTGYDDG
-192 NINLELSKG
+192 NVNLELSKG
-201 DKILSADGKDGEMT
+201 DKILSVDGKDGEVV
-215 VVTNQGVHRF
+215 VVTNQGVHKF

-239 DKLAELKEEYP
+239 DKLAELKEENP
-250 TEKLSVLKRQ
+250 SEKLNVLKRR
-260 AEDFVNNEYAFEYN
+260 AEDFVNAEYGSEYN
-274 VTFSMRGTVTADGE
+274 VTFSMRGTVTADSE

-303 AFAGSALNQENGYF
+303 AFAGSAYNAENGYF

-328 FRSED
+328 FRAENV
-333 MTKVGFGEELPLEKI
+333 TGVGFGEELPLEKI
-348 DGVTLL
+348 DGVKLS
-354 GNPVTDNR
+354 GNPITENR
-362 SLFYDPYGNSA
+362 SMFYDPYENSA

-384 KIDLTEEKVEYS
+384 KIDLTTEKVVYS
-396 VATDFDITSIVAVG
+396 VATDFDITSIVAAE

-424 SGKMIVA
+424 SGKMIKA
-431 VFGVDGKIR
+431 VFAVDGKVR
-440 ESLYKTLFIVFI
+440 ESLYKTLFIVFTV
-452 ILAAVAFILAVVA
+452 LAFAAFILSVVSW
-465 ALCLLSPKIRGKIG
+465 LCIFSPKIREKTG
-479 KTFKEMAKSKYVYL
+479 KTFKDMAKSRFVYL
-493 TILPSFILLC
+493 AILPSFTLLC

-560 VFALIPPLIFAFFLT
+560 VFALLPPLIFAFFLT
-575 IMASKKYSAV
+575 IMASRKYSAI

-629 FLTQNSTAK
+629 FLTQNSTAR

-671 LEGCGVFKRFIKI
+671 LEGCGVFKRFLKI

-699 TFIGSLQNFARTYM
+699 TFIHSLQNFARTYM

-754 ATIVNMKMQF
+754 ATIINMKMQF
-764 GGSKDE
+764 SGGDE

>member
-14 KIRAIIYLAIL
+14 KLWAIIFLAVL
-25 LVFTVAA
+25 MVFTVAA

-48 GDDNFTSQTYY
+48 GEDNFTSQTLF
-59 SEDKILYSTTSELR
+59 SEDKILYSTTKELR
-73 LADGRGK
+73 LSNSRGK

-88 TAAKEKFDADIGKI
+88 NAAKEKFGVDIGKI

-107 GKGDSNVYVATMNTE
+107 EKGSDNVYVAAMNTE
-122 TGERYIFGLNSELEL
+122 TDARYVLWLNSELEL
-137 VSENVYDGNYDYA
+137 LSENVYDGNYDSMKA
-150 TVFGGRVYLFARAAN
+150 FGGRLYVFSRAAN
-165 YIKIF
+165 YVKIF
-170 AYPSDLSGK
+170 AYPSDLSGE
-179 AIKGHLYSGYDDG
+179 AVKGHLYTGYDDG
-192 NINLELSKG
+192 NVNLELSKG
-201 DKILSADGKDGEMT
+201 DKILSVDGKDGEVV
-215 VVTNQGVHRF
+215 VVTNQGVHKF

-239 DKLAELKEEYP
+239 DKLAELKEEFP
-250 TEKLSVLKRQ
+250 SEKLNVLKRR
-260 AEDFVNNEYAFEYN
+260 AEDFVNAEYGSEYN
-274 VTFSMRGTVTADGE
+274 VTFSMRGTVTADSE

-303 AFAGSALNQENGYF
+303 AFAGSAYNAENGYF

-328 FRSED
+328 FRAENV
-333 MTKVGFGEELPLEKI
+333 TGAGFGEELPLEKI
-348 DGVTLL
+348 DGVKLS
-354 GNPVTDNR
+354 GNPITENR
-362 SLFYDPYGNSA
+362 SMFYDPYENSA

-384 KIDLTEEKVEYS
+384 KIDLTTEKVVYS
-396 VATDFDITSIVAVG
+396 VATDFDITSIVAAE

-424 SGKMIVA
+424 SGKMIKA
-431 VFGVDGKIR
+431 VFAVDGKVR
-440 ESLYKTLFIVFI
+440 ESLYKTLFIVFTV
-452 ILAAVAFILAVVA
+452 LAFAAFILSVVSG
-465 ALCLLSPKIRGKIG
+465 LCIFSPKIREKTG
-479 KTFKEMAKSKYVYL
+479 KTFKDMAKSKFVYL
-493 TILPSFILLC
+493 AILPSFTLLC

-560 VFALIPPLIFAFFLT
+560 VFALLPPLIFAFFLT
-575 IMASKKYSAV
+575 IMASRKYSAI

-615 INLIIK
+615 INLIIR

-629 FLTQNSTAK
+629 FLTQNSTAR

-671 LEGCGVFKRFIKI
+671 LEGCGVFKRFLKI

-699 TFIGSLQNFARTYM
+699 TFIHSLQNFARTYM

-754 ATIVNMKMQF
+754 ATIINMKMQF
-764 GGSKDE
+764 SGGDE

>member
-14 KIRAIIYLAIL
+14 KLWAIIFLAVL
-25 LVFTVAA
+25 MVFTVAA

-48 GDDNFTSQTYY
+48 GEDNFTSQTLF
-59 SEDKILYSTTSELR
+59 SEDKILYSTTKGLR
-73 LADGRGK
+73 LSNSRGK

-88 TAAKEKFDADIGKI
+88 TAAKEKFGVDIGKI

-107 GKGDSNVYVATMNTE
+107 EKGSDNVYVAAMNTE
-122 TGERYIFGLNSELEL
+122 TDARYVLWLNSELEL
-137 VSENVYDGNYDYA
+137 LSENVYDGNYDSMKA
-150 TVFGGRVYLFARAAN
+150 FGGRLYVFSRAAN
-165 YIKIF
+165 YVKIF
-170 AYPSDLSGK
+170 AYPSDLSGE
-179 AIKGHLYSGYDDG
+179 AVKGHLYTGYDDG
-192 NINLELSKG
+192 NVNLELSKG
-201 DKILSADGKDGEMT
+201 DKILSVDGKDGEVV
-215 VVTNQGVHRF
+215 VVTNQGVHKF

-239 DKLAELKEEYP
+239 DKLAELKEENP
-250 TEKLSVLKRQ
+250 SEKLNVLKRR
-260 AEDFVNNEYAFEYN
+260 AEDFVNAEYGSEYN
-274 VTFSMRGTVTADGE
+274 VTFSMRGTVTADSE

-303 AFAGSALNQENGYF
+303 AFAGSAYNAENGYF

-328 FRSED
+328 FRAENV
-333 MTKVGFGEELPLEKI
+333 TGVGFGEELPLEKI
-348 DGVTLL
+348 DGVKLS
-354 GNPVTDNR
+354 GNPITENR
-362 SLFYDPYGNSA
+362 SMFYDPYENSA

-384 KIDLTEEKVEYS
+384 KIDLTEEKVVYS

-452 ILAAVAFILAVVA
+452 ILAAIAFILAVVA

-479 KTFKEMAKSKYVYL
+479 KTFKEMAKSKFVYL
-493 TILPSFILLC
+493 AILPSFTLLC

-510 IASIG
+510 VASIG

-560 VFALIPPLIFAFFLT
+560 VFALLPPLIFAFFLT
-575 IMASKKYSAV
+575 IMASRKYSAI

-615 INLIIK
+615 INLIIR

-629 FLTQNSTAK
+629 FLTQNSTAR

-671 LEGCGVFKRFIKI
+671 LEGCGVFKRFLKI

-699 TFIGSLQNFARTYM
+699 TFIHSLQNFARTYM

-754 ATIVNMKMQF
+754 ATIINMKMQF
-764 GGSKDE
+764 SGGDE

>member
-14 KIRAIIYLAIL
+14 KLWAIIFLAVL
-25 LVFTVAA
+25 MVFTVAA

-48 GDDNFTSQTYY
+48 GEDNFTSQTLF
-59 SEDKILYSTTSELR
+59 SEDKILYSTTKELR
-73 LADGRGK
+73 LSNSRGK

-88 TAAKEKFDADIGKI
+88 NAAKEKFGVDIGKI

-107 GKGDSNVYVATMNTE
+107 GKGSDNVYVAAMNTE
-122 TGERYIFGLNSELEL
+122 TDARYVLWLNSELEL
-137 VSENVYDGNYDYA
+137 LSENVYDGNYDSMKA
-150 TVFGGRVYLFARAAN
+150 FGGRLYVFSRAAN
-165 YIKIF
+165 YVKIF
-170 AYPSDLSGK
+170 AYPSDLSGE
-179 AIKGHLYSGYDDG
+179 AVKGHLYTGYDDG
-192 NINLELSKG
+192 NVNLELSKG
-201 DKILSADGKDGEMT
+201 DKILSVDGKDGEVV
-215 VVTNQGVHRF
+215 VVTNQGVHKF

-239 DKLAELKEEYP
+239 DKLAELKEEFP
-250 TEKLSVLKRQ
+250 SEKLNVLKRR
-260 AEDFVNNEYAFEYN
+260 AEDFVNAEYGSEYN
-274 VTFSMRGTVTADGE
+274 VTFSMRGTVTADSE

-303 AFAGSALNQENGYF
+303 AFAGSAYNAENGYF

-328 FRSED
+328 FRAENV
-333 MTKVGFGEELPLEKI
+333 TGAGFGEELPLEKI
-348 DGVTLL
+348 DGVKLS
-354 GNPVTDNR
+354 GNPITENR
-362 SLFYDPYGNSA
+362 SMFYDPYENSA

-384 KIDLTEEKVEYS
+384 KIDLTTEKVVYS
-396 VATDFDITSIVAVG
+396 VATDFDITSIVAAE

-424 SGKMIVA
+424 SGKMIKA
-431 VFGVDGKIR
+431 VFAVDGKVR
-440 ESLYKTLFIVFI
+440 ESLYKTLFIVFTV
-452 ILAAVAFILAVVA
+452 LAFAAFILSVVSG
-465 ALCLLSPKIRGKIG
+465 LCIFSPKIREKTG
-479 KTFKEMAKSKYVYL
+479 KTFKDMAKSKFVYL
-493 TILPSFILLC
+493 AILPSFTLLC

-560 VFALIPPLIFAFFLT
+560 VFALLPPLIFAFFLT
-575 IMASKKYSAV
+575 IMASRKYSAI

-629 FLTQNSTAK
+629 FLTQNSTAR

-671 LEGCGVFKRFIKI
+671 LEGCGVFKRFLKI

-699 TFIGSLQNFARTYM
+699 TFIHSLQNFARTYM

-754 ATIVNMKMQF
+754 ATIINMKMQF
-764 GGSKDE
+764 SGGDE

>member
-14 KIRAIIYLAIL
+14 KLWAIIFLAVL
-25 LVFTVAA
+25 MVFTVAA

-48 GDDNFTSQTYY
+48 GEDNFTSQTLF
-59 SEDKILYSTTSELR
+59 SEDKILYSTTKELR
-73 LADGRGK
+73 LSDSRGK

-88 TAAKEKFDADIGKI
+88 NAAKEKFGVDIGKI

-107 GKGDSNVYVATMNTE
+107 EKGSDNVYVAAMNTE
-122 TGERYIFGLNSELEL
+122 TDARYVLWLNSELEL
-137 VSENVYDGNYDYA
+137 LSENVYDGNYDSMKA
-150 TVFGGRVYLFARAAN
+150 FGGRLYVFSRAAN
-165 YIKIF
+165 YVKIF
-170 AYPSDLSGK
+170 AYPSDLSGE
-179 AIKGHLYSGYDDG
+179 AVKGHLYTGYDDG
-192 NINLELSKG
+192 NVNLELSKG
-201 DKILSADGKDGEMT
+201 DKILSVDGKDGEVV
-215 VVTNQGVHRF
+215 VVTNQGVHKF

-239 DKLAELKEEYP
+239 DKLAELKEENP
-250 TEKLSVLKRQ
+250 SEKLNVLKRR
-260 AEDFVNNEYAFEYN
+260 AEDFVNAEYGSEYN
-274 VTFSMRGTVTADGE
+274 VTFSMRGTVTADSE

-303 AFAGSALNQENGYF
+303 AFAGSAYNAENGYF

-328 FRSED
+328 FRAENV
-333 MTKVGFGEELPLEKI
+333 TGVGFGEELPLEKI
-348 DGVTLL
+348 DGVKLS
-354 GNPVTDNR
+354 GNPITENR
-362 SLFYDPYGNSA
+362 SLFYDPYENSA
-373 YVIYKTLSEVT
+373 YVIYKTLSLVT
-384 KIDLTEEKVEYS
+384 KIDLTTEKVVYS
-396 VATDFDITSIVAVG
+396 VATDFDITSIVAAE

-424 SGKMIVA
+424 SGKMIKA
-431 VFGVDGKIR
+431 VFAVDGKVR
-440 ESLYKTLFIVFI
+440 ESLYKTLFIVFTV
-452 ILAAVAFILAVVA
+452 LAFAAFILSVVSV
-465 ALCLLSPKIRGKIG
+465 LCVFLPKIREKTG
-479 KTFKEMAKSKYVYL
+479 KTFKDMAKSKFVYL
-493 TILPSFILLC
+493 AILPSFTLLC

-560 VFALIPPLIFAFFLT
+560 VFALLPPLIFAFFLT
-575 IMASKKYSAV
+575 IMASRKYSAI

-629 FLTQNSTAK
+629 FLTQNSTAR

-671 LEGCGVFKRFIKI
+671 LEGCGVFKRFLKI

-699 TFIGSLQNFARTYM
+699 TFIHSLQNFARTYM

-754 ATIVNMKMQF
+754 ATIINMKMQF
-764 GGSKDE
+764 SGGDE

>member
-14 KIRAIIYLAIL
+14 KLWAIIFLAVL
-25 LVFTVAA
+25 MVFTVAA

-48 GDDNFTSQTYY
+48 GEDNFTSQTLF
-59 SEDKILYSTTSELR
+59 SEDKILYSTTKELR
-73 LADGRGK
+73 LSNSRGK

-88 TAAKEKFDADIGKI
+88 NAAKEKFGVDIGKI

-107 GKGDSNVYVATMNTE
+107 EKGSDNVYVAAMNTE
-122 TGERYIFGLNSELEL
+122 TGARYVLWLNSELEL
-137 VSENVYDGNYDYA
+137 LSENVYDGNYDSMKA
-150 TVFGGRVYLFARAAN
+150 FGGRLYVFSRAAN
-165 YIKIF
+165 YVKIF
-170 AYPSDLSGK
+170 AYPSDLSGE
-179 AIKGHLYSGYDDG
+179 AVKGHLYTGYDDG
-192 NINLELSKG
+192 NVNLELSKG
-201 DKILSADGKDGEMT
+201 DKILSVDGKDGEVV
-215 VVTNQGVHRF
+215 VVTNQGVHKF

-239 DKLAELKEEYP
+239 DKLAELKEENP
-250 TEKLSVLKRQ
+250 SEKLNVLKRR
-260 AEDFVNNEYAFEYN
+260 AEDFVNAEYGSEYN
-274 VTFSMRGTVTADGE
+274 VTFSMRGTVTADSE

-303 AFAGSALNQENGYF
+303 AFAGSAYNAENGYF

-328 FRSED
+328 FRAENV
-333 MTKVGFGEELPLEKI
+333 TGVGFGEELPLEKI
-348 DGVTLL
+348 DGVKLS
-354 GNPVTDNR
+354 GNPITENR
-362 SLFYDPYGNSA
+362 SMFYDPYENSA
-373 YVIYKTLSEVT
+373 YVIYKTLSLVT
-384 KIDLTEEKVEYS
+384 KIDLTTEKVVYS
-396 VATDFDITSIVAVG
+396 VATDFDITSIVAAE

-424 SGKMIVA
+424 SGKMIKA
-431 VFGVDGKIR
+431 VFAVDGKVR
-440 ESLYKTLFIVFI
+440 ESLYKTLFIVFTV
-452 ILAAVAFILAVVA
+452 LAFAAFILSVVSW
-465 ALCLLSPKIRGKIG
+465 LCVFSPKIREKTG
-479 KTFKEMAKSKYVYL
+479 KTFKDMAKSKFVYL
-493 TILPSFILLC
+493 AILPSFTLLC

-560 VFALIPPLIFAFFLT
+560 VFALLPPLIFAFFLT
-575 IMASKKYSAV
+575 IMASRKYSAI

-615 INLIIK
+615 INLIIR

-629 FLTQNSTAK
+629 FLTQNSTAR

-671 LEGCGVFKRFIKI
+671 LEGCGVFKRFLKI

-699 TFIGSLQNFARTYM
+699 TFIHSLQNFARTYM

-754 ATIVNMKMQF
+754 ATIINMKMQF
-764 GGSKDE
+764 SGGDE

>member
-14 KIRAIIYLAIL
+14 KLWAIIFLAVL
-25 LVFTVAA
+25 MVFTVAA

-48 GDDNFTSQTYY
+48 GEDNFTSQTLF
-59 SEDKILYSTTSELR
+59 SEDKILYSTTKELR
-73 LADGRGK
+73 LSNSRGK

-88 TAAKEKFDADIGKI
+88 NAAKEKFGVDIGKI

-107 GKGDSNVYVATMNTE
+107 EKGSDNVYVAAMNTE
-122 TGERYIFGLNSELEL
+122 TDARYVLWLNSELEL
-137 VSENVYDGNYDYA
+137 LSENVYDGNYDSMKA
-150 TVFGGRVYLFARAAN
+150 FGGRLYVFSRAAN
-165 YIKIF
+165 YVKIF
-170 AYPSDLSGK
+170 AYPSDLSGE
-179 AIKGHLYSGYDDG
+179 AVKGHLYTGYDDG
-192 NINLELSKG
+192 NVNLELSKG
-201 DKILSADGKDGEMT
+201 DKILSVDGKDGEVV
-215 VVTNQGVHRF
+215 VVTNQGVHKF

-239 DKLAELKEEYP
+239 DKLAELKEKNP
-250 TEKLSVLKRQ
+250 SEKLNVLKRR
-260 AEDFVNNEYAFEYN
+260 AEDFVNAEYGSEYN
-274 VTFSMRGTVTADGE
+274 VTFSMRGTVTADSE

-303 AFAGSALNQENGYF
+303 AFAGSAYNAENGYF

-328 FRSED
+328 FRAENV
-333 MTKVGFGEELPLEKI
+333 TGVGFGEELPLEKI
-348 DGVTLL
+348 DGVKLS
-354 GNPVTDNR
+354 GNPITENR
-362 SLFYDPYGNSA
+362 SMFYDPYENSA

-384 KIDLTEEKVEYS
+384 KIDLTTEKVVYS
-396 VATDFDITSIVAVG
+396 VATDFDITSIVAAE

-424 SGKMIVA
+424 SGKMIKA
-431 VFGVDGKIR
+431 VFAVDGKVR
-440 ESLYKTLFIVFI
+440 GSLYKTLFIVFTVH
-452 ILAAVAFILAVVA
+452 AFAAFILSVVSW
-465 ALCLLSPKIRGKIG
+465 LCVFSPKIREKTG
-479 KTFKEMAKSKYVYL
+479 KTFKDMAKSKFVYL
-493 TILPSFILLC
+493 AILPSFTLLC

-560 VFALIPPLIFAFFLT
+560 VFALLPPLIFAFFLT
-575 IMASKKYSAV
+575 IMASRKYSAI

-615 INLIIK
+615 INLIIR

-629 FLTQNSTAK
+629 FLTQNSTAR

-671 LEGCGVFKRFIKI
+671 LEGCGVFKRFLKI

-699 TFIGSLQNFARTYM
+699 TFIHSLQNFARTYM

-754 ATIVNMKMQF
+754 ATIINMKMQF
-764 GGSKDE
+764 SGGDE

>member
-14 KIRAIIYLAIL
+14 KLWAIIFLAVL
-25 LVFTVAA
+25 MVFTVAA

-48 GDDNFTSQTYY
+48 GEDNFTSQTLF
-59 SEDKILYSTTSELR
+59 SEDKILYSTTKELR
-73 LADGRGK
+73 LSNSRGK

-88 TAAKEKFDADIGKI
+88 NAAKEKFGVDIGKI

-107 GKGDSNVYVATMNTE
+107 EKGSDNVYVAAMNTE
-122 TGERYIFGLNSELEL
+122 TDARYVLWLNSELEL
-137 VSENVYDGNYDYA
+137 LSENVYDGNYDSMKA
-150 TVFGGRVYLFARAAN
+150 FGGRLYVFSRAAN
-165 YIKIF
+165 YVKIF
-170 AYPSDLSGK
+170 AYPSDLSGE
-179 AIKGHLYSGYDDG
+179 AVKGHLYTGYDDG
-192 NINLELSKG
+192 NVNLELSKG
-201 DKILSADGKDGEMT
+201 DKILSVDGKDGEVV
-215 VVTNQGVHRF
+215 VVTNQGVHKF

-239 DKLAELKEEYP
+239 DKLAELKEENP
-250 TEKLSVLKRQ
+250 SEKLNVLKRR
-260 AEDFVNNEYAFEYN
+260 AEDFVNAEYGSEYN
-274 VTFSMRGTVTADGE
+274 VTFSMRGTVTADSE

-303 AFAGSALNQENGYF
+303 AFAGSAYNAENGYF

-328 FRSED
+328 FRAENV
-333 MTKVGFGEELPLEKI
+333 TGVGFGEELPLEKI
-348 DGVTLL
+348 DGVKLS
-354 GNPVTDNR
+354 GNPITENR
-362 SLFYDPYGNSA
+362 SMFYDPYENSA
-373 YVIYKTLSEVT
+373 YVIYKTLSLVT
-384 KIDLTEEKVEYS
+384 KIDLTTEKVVYS
-396 VATDFDITSIVAVG
+396 VATDFDITSIVAAE

-424 SGKMIVA
+424 SGKMIKA
-431 VFGVDGKIR
+431 VFAVDGKVR
-440 ESLYKTLFIVFI
+440 ESLYKTLFTVFTV
-452 ILAAVAFILAVVA
+452 LAFAAFILSVVSW
-465 ALCLLSPKIRGKIG
+465 LCVFSPKIRKKTG
-479 KTFKEMAKSKYVYL
+479 KTFKDMAKSKFVYL
-493 TILPSFILLC
+493 AILPSFTLLC

-560 VFALIPPLIFAFFLT
+560 VFALLPPLIFAFFLT
-575 IMASKKYSAV
+575 IMASRKYSAI

-629 FLTQNSTAK
+629 FLTQNSTAR

-671 LEGCGVFKRFIKI
+671 LEGCGVFKRFLKI

-699 TFIGSLQNFARTYM
+699 TFIHSLQNFARTYM

-754 ATIVNMKMQF
+754 ATIINMKMQF
-764 GGSKDE
+764 SGGDE

>member
-14 KIRAIIYLAIL
+14 KLWAIIFLAVL
-25 LVFTVAA
+25 MVFTVAA

-48 GDDNFTSQTYY
+48 GEDNFTSQTLF
-59 SEDKILYSTTSELR
+59 SEDKILYSTTKELR
-73 LADGRGK
+73 LSNSRGK

-88 TAAKEKFDADIGKI
+88 NAAKEKFGVDIGKI

-107 GKGDSNVYVATMNTE
+107 EKGSDNVYVAAMNTE
-122 TGERYIFGLNSELEL
+122 TDARYVLWLNSELEL
-137 VSENVYDGNYDYA
+137 LSENIYDGNYDSMKA
-150 TVFGGRVYLFARAAN
+150 FGGRLYVFSRAAN
-165 YIKIF
+165 YVKIF
-170 AYPSDLSGK
+170 AYPSDLSGE
-179 AIKGHLYSGYDDG
+179 AVKGHLYTGYDDG
-192 NINLELSKG
+192 NVNLELSKG
-201 DKILSADGKDGEMT
+201 DKILSVDGKDDEVV
-215 VVTNQGVHRF
+215 VVTNQGVHKF

-239 DKLAELKEEYP
+239 DKLAELKEENP
-250 TEKLSVLKRQ
+250 SEKLNVLKRR
-260 AEDFVNNEYAFEYN
+260 AEDFVNAEYGSEYN
-274 VTFSMRGTVTADGE
+274 VTFSMRGTVTADSE

-303 AFAGSALNQENGYF
+303 AFAGSAYNAENGYF

-328 FRSED
+328 FRAENV
-333 MTKVGFGEELPLEKI
+333 TGAGFGEELPLEKI
-348 DGVTLL
+348 DGVKLS
-354 GNPVTDNR
+354 GNPITENR
-362 SLFYDPYGNSA
+362 SMFYDPYENSA

-384 KIDLTEEKVEYS
+384 KIDLTTEKVVYS
-396 VATDFDITSIVAVG
+396 VATDFDITSIVAAE

-424 SGKMIVA
+424 SGKMIKA
-431 VFGVDGKIR
+431 VFAVDGKVR
-440 ESLYKTLFIVFI
+440 ESLYKTLFIVFTV
-452 ILAAVAFILAVVA
+452 LAFAAFILSVVSG
-465 ALCLLSPKIRGKIG
+465 LCVFSPKIRGKTG
-479 KTFKEMAKSKYVYL
+479 KTFKDMAKSKFVYL
-493 TILPSFILLC
+493 AILPSFTLLC

-560 VFALIPPLIFAFFLT
+560 VFALLPPLIFAFFLT
-575 IMASKKYSAV
+575 IMASRKYSAV

-615 INLIIK
+615 INLIIR

-629 FLTQNSTAK
+629 FLTQNSTAR

-671 LEGCGVFKRFIKI
+671 LEGCGVFKRFLKI

-699 TFIGSLQNFARTYM
+699 TFIHSLQNFARTYM

-754 ATIVNMKMQF
+754 ATIINMKMQF
-764 GGSKDE
+764 SGGDE

>member
-14 KIRAIIYLAIL
+14 KLWAIIFLAVL
-25 LVFTVAA
+25 MVFTVAA

-48 GDDNFTSQTYY
+48 GEDNFTSQTLF
-59 SEDKILYSTTSELR
+59 SEDKILYSTTKELR
-73 LADGRGK
+73 LSNSRGK

-88 TAAKEKFDADIGKI
+88 NAAKEKFGVDIGKI

-107 GKGDSNVYVATMNTE
+107 EKGSDNVYVAAMNTE
-122 TGERYIFGLNSELEL
+122 TDARYVLWLNSELEL
-137 VSENVYDGNYDYA
+137 LSENVYDGNYDSMKA
-150 TVFGGRVYLFARAAN
+150 FGGRLYVFSRAAN
-165 YIKIF
+165 YVKIF
-170 AYPSDLSGK
+170 AYPSDLSGE
-179 AIKGHLYSGYDDG
+179 AVKGHLYTGYDDG
-192 NINLELSKG
+192 NVNLELSKG
-201 DKILSADGKDGEMT
+201 DKILSVDGKDDEVV
-215 VVTNQGVHRF
+215 VVTNQGVHKF

-239 DKLAELKEEYP
+239 DKLAELKEENP
-250 TEKLSVLKRQ
+250 SEKLNVLKRR
-260 AEDFVNNEYAFEYN
+260 AEDFVNAEYGSEYN
-274 VTFSMRGTVTADGE
+274 ATFSMRGTVTADSE

-303 AFAGSALNQENGYF
+303 AFAGSAYNAENGYF

-328 FRSED
+328 FRAENV
-333 MTKVGFGEELPLEKI
+333 TGAGFGEELPLEKI
-348 DGVTLL
+348 DGVKLS
-354 GNPVTDNR
+354 GNPITENR
-362 SLFYDPYGNSA
+362 SMFYDPYENSA

-384 KIDLTEEKVEYS
+384 KIDLTTEKVVYS
-396 VATDFDITSIVAVG
+396 VATDFDITSIVAAE

-424 SGKMIVA
+424 SGKMIKA
-431 VFGVDGKIR
+431 VFAVDGKVR
-440 ESLYKTLFIVFI
+440 ESLYKTLFIVFTV
-452 ILAAVAFILAVVA
+452 LAFAAFILSVVSG
-465 ALCLLSPKIRGKIG
+465 LCIFSPKIREKTG
-479 KTFKEMAKSKYVYL
+479 KTFKDMAKSKFVYL
-493 TILPSFILLC
+493 AILPSFTLLC

-560 VFALIPPLIFAFFLT
+560 VFALLPPLIFAFFLT
-575 IMASKKYSAV
+575 IMASRKYSAI

-615 INLIIK
+615 INLIIR

-629 FLTQNSTAK
+629 FLTQNSTAR

-671 LEGCGVFKRFIKI
+671 LEGCGVFKRFLKI

-699 TFIGSLQNFARTYM
+699 TFIHSLQNFARTYM

-754 ATIVNMKMQF
+754 ATIINMKMQF
-764 GGSKDE
+764 SGGDE

>member
-14 KIRAIIYLAIL
+14 KLWAIIFLAVL
-25 LVFTVAA
+25 MVFTVAA

-48 GDDNFTSQTYY
+48 GEDNFTSQTLF
-59 SEDKILYSTTSELR
+59 SEDKILYSTTKELR
-73 LADGRGK
+73 LSNSRGK

-88 TAAKEKFDADIGKI
+88 NAAKEKFGVDIGKI

-107 GKGDSNVYVATMNTE
+107 EKGSDNVYVAAMNTE
-122 TGERYIFGLNSELEL
+122 TDARYVLWLNSELEL
-137 VSENVYDGNYDYA
+137 LSENVYDGNYDSMKA
-150 TVFGGRVYLFARAAN
+150 FGGRLYVFSRAAN
-165 YIKIF
+165 YVKIF
-170 AYPSDLSGK
+170 AYPSDLSGE
-179 AIKGHLYSGYDDG
+179 AVKGHLYTGYDDG
-192 NINLELSKG
+192 NVNLELSKG
-201 DKILSADGKDGEMT
+201 DKILSVDGKDGEVV
-215 VVTNQGVHRF
+215 VVTNQGVHKF

-239 DKLAELKEEYP
+239 DKLSELKEENP
-250 TEKLSVLKRQ
+250 SEKLNVLKRR
-260 AEDFVNNEYAFEYN
+260 AEDFVNAEYGSEYN
-274 VTFSMRGTVTADGE
+274 VTFSMRGTVTADSE

-303 AFAGSALNQENGYF
+303 AFAGSAYNAENGYF

-328 FRSED
+328 FRAENV
-333 MTKVGFGEELPLEKI
+333 TGVGFGEELPLEKI
-348 DGVTLL
+348 DGVKLS
-354 GNPVTDNR
+354 GNPITENR
-362 SLFYDPYGNSA
+362 SMFYDPYENSA

-384 KIDLTEEKVEYS
+384 KIDLTTEKVVYS
-396 VATDFDITSIVAVG
+396 VATDFDITSIVAAE

-424 SGKMIVA
+424 SGKMIKA
-431 VFGVDGKIR
+431 VFAVDGKVR
-440 ESLYKTLFIVFI
+440 ESLYKTLFIVFTV
-452 ILAAVAFILAVVA
+452 LAFAAFILSVVSW
-465 ALCLLSPKIRGKIG
+465 LCIFSPKIREKTG
-479 KTFKEMAKSKYVYL
+479 KTFKDMAKSKFVYL
-493 TILPSFILLC
+493 AILPSFTLLC

-560 VFALIPPLIFAFFLT
+560 VFALLPPLIFAFFLT
-575 IMASKKYSAV
+575 IMASRKYSAI

-615 INLIIK
+615 INLIIR

-629 FLTQNSTAK
+629 FLTQNSTAR

-671 LEGCGVFKRFIKI
+671 LEGCGVFKRFLKI

-699 TFIGSLQNFARTYM
+699 TFIHSLQNFARTYM

-754 ATIVNMKMQF
+754 ATIINMKMQF
-764 GGSKDE
+764 SGGDE

>member
-14 KIRAIIYLAIL
+14 KLWAIVFLAVL
-25 LVFTVAA
+25 MVFTVAA

-48 GDDNFTSQTYY
+48 GEDNFTSQTLF
-59 SEDKILYSTTSELR
+59 SEDKILYSTTKELR
-73 LADGRGK
+73 LSNSRGK

-88 TAAKEKFDADIGKI
+88 NAAKEKFGVDIGKI

-107 GKGDSNVYVATMNTE
+107 EKGSDNVYVAAMNTE
-122 TGERYIFGLNSELEL
+122 TDARYVLWLNSELEL
-137 VSENVYDGNYDYA
+137 LSENVYDGNYDSMKA
-150 TVFGGRVYLFARAAN
+150 FGGRLYVFSRAAN
-165 YIKIF
+165 YVKIF
-170 AYPSDLSGK
+170 AYPSDLSGE
-179 AIKGHLYSGYDDG
+179 AVKGHLYTGYDDG
-192 NINLELSKG
+192 NVNLELSKG
-201 DKILSADGKDGEMT
+201 DKILSVDGKDGEVV
-215 VVTNQGVHRF
+215 VVTNQGVHKF

-239 DKLAELKEEYP
+239 DKLAELKEENP
-250 TEKLSVLKRQ
+250 SEKLNVLKRR
-260 AEDFVNNEYAFEYN
+260 AEDFVNAEYGSEYN
-274 VTFSMRGTVTADGE
+274 VTFSMRGTVTADSE

-303 AFAGSALNQENGYF
+303 AFAGSAYNAENGYF

-328 FRSED
+328 FRAENV
-333 MTKVGFGEELPLEKI
+333 TGVGFGEELPLEKI
-348 DGVTLL
+348 DGVKLS
-354 GNPVTDNR
+354 GNPITENR
-362 SLFYDPYGNSA
+362 SMFYDPYENSA

-384 KIDLTEEKVEYS
+384 KIDLTTEKVVYS

-452 ILAAVAFILAVVA
+452 ILAAIAFILAVVA

-479 KTFKEMAKSKYVYL
+479 KTFKEMAKSKFVYL
-493 TILPSFILLC
+493 AILPSFTLLC

-536 INIFTSKYAA
+536 VNIFTSKYAA

-560 VFALIPPLIFAFFLT
+560 VFALLPPLIFAFFLT
-575 IMASKKYSAV
+575 IMASRKYSAI

-615 INLIIK
+615 INLIIR

-629 FLTQNSTAK
+629 FLTQNSTAR

-671 LEGCGVFKRFIKI
+671 LEGCGVFKRFLKI

-699 TFIGSLQNFARTYM
+699 TFIHSLQNFARTYM

-754 ATIVNMKMQF
+754 ATIINMKMQF
-764 GGSKDE
+764 SGGDE

>member
-14 KIRAIIYLAIL
+14 KLWAIIFLAIL
-25 LVFTVAA
+25 MVFTVAA

-48 GDDNFTSQTYY
+48 GEDNFTSQTLF
-59 SEDKILYSTTSELR
+59 SEDKILYSTTKELR
-73 LADGRGK
+73 LSDSRGK

-88 TAAKEKFDADIGKI
+88 NAAKEKFGVDIGKI

-107 GKGDSNVYVATMNTE
+107 EKGSDNVYVAAMNTE
-122 TGERYIFGLNSELEL
+122 TDARYVLWLNSELEL
-137 VSENVYDGNYDYA
+137 LSENVYDGNYDSMKA
-150 TVFGGRVYLFARAAN
+150 FGGRLYVFSRAAN
-165 YIKIF
+165 YVKIF
-170 AYPSDLSGK
+170 AYPSDLSGE
-179 AIKGHLYSGYDDG
+179 AVKGHLYTGYDDG
-192 NINLELSKG
+192 NVNLELSKG
-201 DKILSADGKDGEMT
+201 DKILSVDGKDGEVV
-215 VVTNQGVHRF
+215 VVTNQGVHKF

-239 DKLAELKEEYP
+239 DKLAELKEENP
-250 TEKLSVLKRQ
+250 SEKLNVLKRR
-260 AEDFVNNEYAFEYN
+260 AEDFVNAEYGSEYN
-274 VTFSMRGTVTADGE
+274 VTFSMRGTVTADSE

-303 AFAGSALNQENGYF
+303 AFAGSAYNAENGYF

-328 FRSED
+328 FRAENV
-333 MTKVGFGEELPLEKI
+333 TGVGFGEELPLEKI
-348 DGVTLL
+348 DGVKLS
-354 GNPVTDNR
+354 GNPITENR
-362 SLFYDPYGNSA
+362 SMFYDPYENSA

-384 KIDLTEEKVEYS
+384 KIDLTTEKVVYS

-452 ILAAVAFILAVVA
+452 ILAAIAFILAVVA

-479 KTFKEMAKSKYVYL
+479 KTFKEMAKSKFVYL
-493 TILPSFILLC
+493 AILPSFTLLC

-536 INIFTSKYAA
+536 VNIFTSKYAA

-560 VFALIPPLIFAFFLT
+560 VFALLPPLIFAFFLT
-575 IMASKKYSAV
+575 IMASRKYSAI

-629 FLTQNSTAK
+629 FLTQNSTAR

-671 LEGCGVFKRFIKI
+671 LEGCGVFKRFLKI

-699 TFIGSLQNFARTYM
+699 TFIHSLQNFARTYM

-754 ATIVNMKMQF
+754 ATIINMKMQF
-764 GGSKDE
+764 SGGDE